1 MDFLIDR
8 SSPVHARLEH
18 LIPSERG
25 MTAKKICMLGSF
37 SVGKT
42 SLVTRYVHSIF
53 SDQYLTTVGV
63 KISKKVL
70 VVNGQEVSLV
80 LWDMEGKDE
89 YSNINLS
96 HLRGAM
102 GLLLVADGL
111 RKETLDE
118 ICTLHSSVAALVG
131 DIPCIFLINKT
142 DLAERWEVTDGDIT
156 RLKQQS
162 FKVMKTSAKT
172 GQGVDTAFLALTE
185 AML

>member
-1 MDFLIDR
+1 MF
-8 SSPVHARLEH
+8 
-18 LIPSERG
+18 
-25 MTAKKICMLGSF
+25 AKKICMLGSF

-89 YSNINLS
+89 YSNINLT

-102 GLLLVADGL
+102 GLFLVADGL
-111 RKETLDE
+111 RRETLE
-118 ICTLHSSVAALVG
+118 EACTLQGLVDALVG
-131 DIPCIFLINKT
+131 GIPRILLINKA
-142 DLAERWEVTDGDIT
+142 DLADRWEITDSDIT
-156 RLKQQS
+156 RLQQQGLEI
-162 FKVMKTSAKT
+162 MKTSAKT
-172 GQGVDTAFLALTE
+172 GQGVEAAFLALTE